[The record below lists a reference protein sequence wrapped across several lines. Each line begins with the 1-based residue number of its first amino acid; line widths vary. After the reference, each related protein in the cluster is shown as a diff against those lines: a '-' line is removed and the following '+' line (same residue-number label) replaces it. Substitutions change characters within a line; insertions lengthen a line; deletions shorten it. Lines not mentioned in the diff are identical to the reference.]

1 MANKEKHM
9 LDIASLY
16 NTLESGL
23 KEKMTLMV
31 MFIHISDTSNLITNF
46 SLICFIRNST
56 DVCIQRCGFWA
67 LLPDIGLIMPRM
79 SR

>member
-31 MFIHISDTSNLITNF
+31 MFIHIRDTSNLITNF
-46 SLICFIRNST
+46 SLICFI
-56 DVCIQRCGFWA
+56 
-67 LLPDIGLIMPRM
+67 
-79 SR
+79 